1 MILFKQNNAIIAD
14 IKPNNTP
21 PNVYCINSWINDNID
36 DVYLSITTIYFLLNK
51 NYIYHLEY

>member
-21 PNVYCINSWINDNID
+21 PNVYCINSWINDNTD
-36 DVYLSITTIYFLLNK
+36 DVYLSITTIYFV
-51 NYIYHLEY
+51 I

>member
-21 PNVYCINSWINDNID
+21 PNVYLINSWINDNTD
-36 DVYLSITTIYFLLNK
+36 DVYLSITTIYFV
-51 NYIYHLEY
+51 I